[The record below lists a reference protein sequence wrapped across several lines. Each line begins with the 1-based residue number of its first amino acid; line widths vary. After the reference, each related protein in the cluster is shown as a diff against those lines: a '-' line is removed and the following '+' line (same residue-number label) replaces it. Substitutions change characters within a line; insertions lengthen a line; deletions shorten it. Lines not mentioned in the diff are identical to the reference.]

1 MGACGFLGQSH
12 VSAREDLKA
21 IQEHDGMRSIDHPN
35 VVQFVE
41 SFQGDEGTDSTGL
54 AAYPGAVSNQAM
66 SADKTLVLIC
76 DHQPDIFGICQV
88 PNEGKELV
96 AKANKVSKAARANG
110 DCAVA
115 FVRVSFREGY
125 PEVHPNNTLFSTVK
139 SYGKLV
145 DGTDG
150 AALHTELKVEKSD
163 RVFTKRRVSAFSTT
177 DLACYCRAQG
187 FTSLVIGGVSTSG
200 VVLTTTREAWDM
212 DLKITV
218 LQDLCADEPE
228 KHDALCNVIYPGMGT
243 VTTVDEWMAGLK

>member
-1 MGACGFLGQSH
+1 
-12 VSAREDLKA
+12 
-21 IQEHDGMRSIDHPN
+21 
-35 VVQFVE
+35 
-41 SFQGDEGTDSTGL
+41 
-54 AAYPGAVSNQAM
+54 M

-76 DHQPDIFGICQV
+76 DYQPDIVGICQV
-88 PNEGKELV
+88 PDEGRALV
-96 AKANKVSKAARANG
+96 AKANRVSEAARAHRN
-110 DCAVA
+110 CTVA
-115 FVRVSFREGY
+115 FVRVAFREGY
-125 PEVHPNNTLFSTVK
+125 PEVHPNNTLFSIVK

-150 AALHTELKVEKSD
+150 ASLHSELKVEKGEC
-163 RVFTKRRVSAFSTT
+163 VFTKRRVSAFSTT

-218 LQDLCADEPE
+218 LKDLCADEPE

-243 VTTVDEWMAGLK
+243 VTTADEWMAGLAGLK